1 MNHRKFVAI
10 ALTSAL
16 ASFVG
21 CASSNTYAP
30 LGPQPWAG
38 QAYQPPAAN
47 GQPSA
52 VTYGNGPMAPAPSQ
66 AENPVY
72 RGQTPEWGGR
82 AVNPLSPQEQSQPTS
97 APPTILRTNYT
108 PDGSQPGFPPA
119 GAAGYPQSAA
129 TGYPMQPQGGYPA
142 PMQPGYGAAPP
153 NYGPGS
159 PTAPVAYGPPVYG
172 PAAGSVPPPTTAMI
186 PPTFPPVANINGGS
200 PAQPF
205 QPSPQYLGP
214 EGMRTAYAG
223 PPPPPGLYD
232 PNQRAYPGDL
242 LTPEGQTNPLMN
254 VPFLDLDT
262 YENETQTGKLMF
274 GVGVNSDSGLVGQIV
289 LDEQNFDWT
298 RWPTS
303 WEDVRNGTAWRG
315 AGQRFRLEA
324 MPGVQVQRYLV
335 SFTEPYLL
343 DMPVS
348 LNLSASYF
356 TRIYTDWTEQRAGGR
371 VGLGYLFTPDLSG
384 NFAFRGEHIDISNP
398 TVPTPPELEAAL
410 GGSNLF
416 GFGYSFA
423 HDTRDSSFL
432 PTQGHFLSAGFE
444 YVTGT
449 YSYPRANLDARQYYT
464 LAERPDTSGR
474 HILGLTGRVGWTGEN
489 TPIYEHFFAGGS
501 SSLRG
506 FQFRGVGPRQQ
517 NVEVGGDFEAI
528 GSVEYLFPITADD
541 MLRGVFFSDFGTV
554 EQDVKFNADSF
565 RVALGFGL
573 RISIPAMGQAPIAL
587 DFAVPVHMLHN
598 SDEVQNFS
606 FTVGLVR

>member
-1 MNHRKFVAI
+1 MKINLPQFVAI
-10 ALTSAL
+10 ALATVVATL
-16 ASFVG
+16 TG
-21 CASSNTYAP
+21 CASSGTNAP

-38 QAYQPPAAN
+38 QAYQSPSDGT
-47 GQPSA
+47 GQPTAIS
-52 VTYGNGPMAPAPSQ
+52 YGNGPFVPAANH

-72 RGQTPEWGGR
+72 RGQNPEWGGR
-82 AVNPLSPQEQSQPTS
+82 AVNPLSPQEQSQPT
-97 APPTILRTNYT
+97 APPPTYLKANYP
-108 PDGSQPGFPPA
+108 PDGSQPAFAQAPA
-119 GAAGYPQSAA
+119 TAYPA
-129 TGYPMQPQGGYPA
+129 QPQPA
-142 PMQPGYGAAPP
+142 YGPAAPI
-153 NYGPGS
+153 YGPGS
-159 PTAPVAYGPPVYG
+159 PAAPAAYGQPVYG
-172 PAAGSVPPPTTAMI
+172 PAAGTVPAPTTSMI
-186 PPTFPPVANINGGS
+186 PPTYPPAANINGGS
-200 PAQPF
+200 PGAQSF
-205 QPSPQYLGP
+205 QQYPPQSFGP
-214 EGMRTAYAG
+214 DGIRTAYAG

-232 PNQRAYPGDL
+232 PMQRGYPGDL

-298 RWPTS
+298 RWPSS

-315 AGQRFRLEA
+315 AGQRFRIEA
-324 MPGVQVQRYLV
+324 MPGIQVQRYLV

-343 DMPVS
+343 DSPVS

-384 NFAFRGEHIDISNP
+384 NFSFRGEHVDLRNP
-398 TVPTPPELEAAL
+398 TVPTPPELQAAL
-410 GGSNLF
+410 GGSDLF
-416 GFGYSFA
+416 GFGYALA

-432 PTQGHFLSAGFE
+432 PTEGHFISAGFE
-444 YVTGT
+444 EVTGT
-449 YSYPRANLDARQYYT
+449 FTYPRVNVDARQYYT
-464 LAERPDTSGR
+464 LTERPDGSGR
-474 HILGLTGRVGWTGEN
+474 HILGFTGRMGWSGDD
-489 TPIYEHFFAGGS
+489 TPIYEHYFAGGS

-517 NVEVGGDFEAI
+517 NVEVGGDFELI

-541 MLRGVFFSDFGTV
+541 MLRGVFFTDFGTV
-554 EQDVKFNADSF
+554 EQNISLNADSF
-565 RVALGFGL
+565 RASVGFGL
-573 RISIPAMGQAPIAL
+573 RIAIPAMGQAPIAL

-606 FTVGLVR
+606 FTVGFNR